1 MTPPAIVK
9 KLEVALHT
17 AIQDSDV
24 QSKLK
29 AMGVNPGGSSGD
41 AFRRMIDADI
51 KKYVG
56 IVKAANLKF
65 D

>member
-1 MTPPAIVK
+1 
-9 KLEVALHT
+9 
-17 AIQDSDV
+17 
-24 QSKLK
+24 
-29 AMGVNPGGSSGD
+29 MGVNPGGSSGD